1 MYLQSVCSRVR
12 SNCVGKRR
20 RGAASG
26 SKTGAEKERRGNGDL
41 RMHNASHPPERGRE
55 GVLLLFESVIH

>member
-1 MYLQSVCSRVR
+1 M
-12 SNCVGKRR
+12 GKRR